1 MKNSDDAIGNRTRD
15 LPACSAVPQPT
26 APLRSPYLNA
36 VHIINL
42 ALTSL
47 VHSSTRFGPAGQSVE
62 RTVIII
68 VNYYCYKTLLA
79 QISSVV
85 RQLYP

>member
-1 MKNSDDAIGNRTRD
+1 
-15 LPACSAVPQPT
+15 
-26 APLRSPYLNA
+26 
-36 VHIINL
+36 
-42 ALTSL
+42 L